1 MTLSRSG
8 RLRPISKKRLEEL
21 HAAGV
26 YPTSTFAP
34 KLTTDGRLP
43 ALSRSSSMGPD
54 WNTVESVLERD
65 SWSCVV
71 CGCGIFGERGWD
83 WSIGHRRPRRDGG
96 DPRPET
102 NRTGNLVTLHGSGT
116 TGCHGVVESLRTE
129 SYALGWLLHAED
141 IPDRCPMQHALHG
154 LVLLNDVGGWRAAK
168 T

>member
-1 MTLSRSG
+1 MKRGGPL
-8 RLRPISKKRLEEL
+8 PAMSKRRRAEL
-21 HAAGV
+21 HAAGI
-26 YPTSTFAP
+26 YPTSTFA
-34 KLTTDGRLP
+34 TTEGRLP
-43 ALSRSSSMGPD
+43 ALSQRRATGPD
-54 WNTVESVLERD
+54 RLTVDAVLERD

-102 NRTGNLVTLHGSGT
+102 NFTANLVTLHGSGT

-141 IPDRCPMQHALHG
+141 IPSRCPMQHHLHG
-154 LVLLNDVGGWRAAK
+154 WVYLNDVGGWRAAEK
-168 T
+168 AGA